1 MLGGSSQRAFVLVS
15 RRAVVQFDSL
25 DRFVGGGRSSE
36 RDVVVGHGLLRVLK
50 LENNFGEAS
59 RTSAKYG

>member
-1 MLGGSSQRAFVLVS
+1 MQGGSSQRAFVLVS
-15 RRAVVQFDSL
+15 RRAVVRFDSL
-25 DRFVGGGRSSE
+25 DSFVGGDRSSE
-36 RDVVVGHGLLRVLK
+36 RDVVVGHCCLQLLK